1 MISNTEKEMKTVQER
16 MAQED
21 LVKERVDEKG
31 VKWRK
36 VYFGGGAHF
45 QNWLEQCKE
54 MGEVM
59 VEEVDPT
66 GFKCFEEGEEKLYRI
81 WMKMDETKQDD
92 IF

>member
-1 MISNTEKEMKTVQER
+1 MISNNEKEGNHLDQNEKEMKTIQEK

-31 VKWRK
+31 IKWRK

-54 MGEVM
+54 MGEV
-59 VEEVDPT
+59 
-66 GFKCFEEGEEKLYRI
+66 KK
-81 WMKMDETKQDD
+81 
-92 IF
+92 